1 MKHTSNLKLAL
12 YESDDVFNIT
22 GDTDSLN
29 SNMNVID
36 ESISN
41 LNNNLTSHN
50 HDSRYYT
57 EAEMDAMLDKKAG
70 KDIATQSENGLMSAA
85 DKTKLDGIEE
95 GANKTIV
102 DAALNSTST
111 NTVQNKVIDAAL
123 AGKANT
129 SHTHTKSEI
138 TDFPTSLPASDVS
151 EWAKASTKPTYTAS
165 EVGADASGSA
175 NTALTAAKAYT
186 DTEIAGLIN
195 GAPTTLDTL
204 GEIATAMSENQNVVE
219 ALNSAIGTKANVS
232 DLTTHTGNTSN
243 PHSVTKAQVGLG
255 NVPNVSTNDQT
266 PTYSDTTTFETLTS
280 GEKIS
285 VALGKIKLAITNLIN
300 HIANKSNPHGVTKS
314 QIGLGNVGNFKAVS
328 TVAGQGLTEDE
339 KANARTNIG
348 VGTSSFSGDYND
360 LSNKPV
366 VDTALSSTSTNTVQN
381 KVVNAA
387 LNEKADKSKYG
398 DTTINVGRKADTTVG
413 TCSTAEGQNTTASG
427 DGSHAEGQNT
437 TASGNYSHAEGSNYN
452 LSGNILPDRTV
463 TISDVDYTIAG
474 STAYNISS
482 HAEGTQSFAYG
493 HSSHAEGIRTT
504 ASNVSSHAEGHSTT
518 ASGHYS
524 HAEGYKT
531 TASDDG
537 SHAEGNS
544 TTASGRYSHAEG
556 HETTASNSYSH
567 AEGNGTAARGD
578 YSHAEGNG
586 TDAIGSASHAE
597 GFVTTASGIYS
608 HAEGANT
615 IASDDYSHAEGMS
628 TTASG
633 SASHAGGVSSVSSG
647 ICSFAHGNTVKA
659 TNINEIAFGK
669 YNTSNKNTLFS
680 IGDGTNEE
688 NTHNAFEVTSEGARV
703 HDQVIV
709 TTKSGFNDIRIEH
722 GSMTFTRIT
731 SAKSYTVNFSNPFAT
746 LLGVIVSVRDTS
758 CTASS
763 YAIVTDESKTG
774 FTVKAS
780 YSNGF
785 EWFAIGT
792 DTIVNTSIGGGE
804 PVG

>member
-1 MKHTSNLKLAL
+1 MQYTSNSKLAL
-12 YESDDVFNIT
+12 YESYDQFNIT

-29 SNMNVID
+29 NNMKIID
-36 ESISN
+36 NSIN
-41 LNNNLTSHN
+41 TLNN
-50 HDSRYYT
+50 DVT
-57 EAEMDAMLDKKAG
+57 ELDNALNEKAG
-70 KDIATQSENGLMSAA
+70 KDVATQSANGLMSAA

-95 GANKTIV
+95 GANKTVV
-102 DAALNSTST
+102 DAALSDTST
-111 NTVQNKVIDAAL
+111 NPVQNKVIDAAL
-123 AGKANT
+123 TGKANT

-138 TDFPTSLPASDVS
+138 IDFPTSLPASDVS
-151 EWAKASTKPTYTAS
+151 EWAKAATKPTYTAS

-175 NTALTAAKAYT
+175 NAALTAAKAYT

-204 GEIATAMSENQNVVE
+204 GEIATAMSENQSVVE
-219 ALNSAIGTKANVS
+219 ALNSSIGTKANAS

-243 PHSVTKAQVGLG
+243 PHS
-255 NVPNVSTNDQT
+255 
-266 PTYSDTTTFETLTS
+266 
-280 GEKIS
+280 
-285 VALGKIKLAITNLIN
+285 
-300 HIANKSNPHGVTKS
+300 VTKS

-427 DGSHAEGQNT
+427 DGSHAEGYNT
-437 TASGNYSHAEGSNYN
+437 TASGKYSHAEGSNYKP
-452 LSGNILPDRTV
+452 SGTEVWSDRTV
-463 TISDVDYTIAG
+463 PISDVNYTISS
-474 STAYNISS
+474 STAYGINS

-493 HSSHAEGIRTT
+493 YSSHAEGRNADATGYT
-504 ASNVSSHAEGHSTT
+504 SHAEGSYTL
-518 ASGHYS
+518 ASGEYS
-524 HAEGYKT
+524 HAEGYSTK
-531 TASDDG
+531 AFGDS
-537 SHAEGNS
+537 SHAEGFMTKASVGSSHAEGTQTTASGVNSHAEGVTTTARGDHSHAEGKS
-544 TTASGRYSHAEG
+544 TTASGVGSHAG
-556 HETTASNSYSH
+556 
-567 AEGNGTAARGD
+567 GQ
-578 YSHAEGNG
+578 
-586 TDAIGSASHAE
+586 
-597 GFVTTASGIYS
+597 
-608 HAEGANT
+608 NT
-615 IASDDYSHAEGMS
+615 IAS
-628 TTASG
+628 G
-633 SASHAGGVSSVSSG
+633 SL
-647 ICSFAHGNTVKA
+647 SFAHGNTVKA
-659 TNINEIAFGK
+659 TNTNEIAFGK

-680 IGDGTNEE
+680 IGDGTNEK
-688 NTHNAFEVTSEGARV
+688 NTHNAFEITSEGAIV

-709 TTKSGFNDIRIEH
+709 TTKSDFFYNIRIEH

-731 SAKSYTVNFSNPFAT
+731 SAKSYTVEFSSPFAT
-746 LLGVIVSVRDTS
+746 LLGVVVSVRDTT

-774 FTVKAS
+774 FKVKAS

-785 EWFAIGT
+785 EWIAIGT
-792 DTIVNTSIGGGE
+792 DTILDTTIGGSD
-804 PVG
+804 PPIN

>member
-1 MKHTSNLKLAL
+1 MQYTSNSKLAL
-12 YESDDVFNIT
+12 YESYDQFNIT

-29 SNMNVID
+29 NNMKIID

-41 LNNNLTSHN
+41 LNNNV
-50 HDSRYYT
+50 T
-57 EAEMDAMLDKKAG
+57 ELDNALNEKAG
-70 KDIATQSENGLMSAA
+70 KDVATQSANGLMSSA

-95 GANKTIV
+95 GANKTVV
-102 DAALNSTST
+102 DATLSDTST
-111 NTVQNKVIDAAL
+111 NPVQNKVIDAAL

-129 SHTHTKSEI
+129 LHTHTKSEI
-138 TDFPTSLPASDVS
+138 IDFPISLPASDVS
-151 EWAKASTKPTYTAS
+151 EWAKAATKPTYTAS

-175 NTALTAAKAYT
+175 NAALTAAKAYT

-204 GEIATAMSENQNVVE
+204 GEIATAMSENQSVVE
-219 ALNSAIGTKANVS
+219 ALNSAIGTKANAS

-266 PTYSDTTTFETLTS
+266 PTYSDATTFETLTS

-387 LNEKADKSKYG
+387 LNEKADKSKYS

-427 DGSHAEGQNT
+427 DGSHAEGYNT
-437 TASGNYSHAEGSNYN
+437 TASGKYSHAEGSNYKP
-452 LSGNILPDRTV
+452 SGTEVWSDRTV
-463 TISDVDYTIAG
+463 TISDVNYTISS
-474 STAYNISS
+474 STAYGINS

-493 HSSHAEGIRTT
+493 YSSHAEGRNADATGYTSHAEGTDTI
-504 ASNVSSHAEGHSTT
+504 ASGGSSHAEG
-518 ASGHYS
+518 YS
-524 HAEGYKT
+524 AK
-531 TASDDG
+531 AF
-537 SHAEGNS
+537 
-544 TTASGRYSHAEG
+544 
-556 HETTASNSYSH
+556 
-567 AEGNGTAARGD
+567 GD
-578 YSHAEGNG
+578 YSHAEGLMTKASG
-586 TDAIGSASHAE
+586 GSSHAE
-597 GFVTTASGIYS
+597 GTQTKAIGVNSHAEGVTTTASGDSS
-608 HAEGANT
+608 HAEGKDT
-615 IASDDYSHAEGMS
+615 TASGVGSHAGGQN

-633 SASHAGGVSSVSSG
+633 SL
-647 ICSFAHGNTVKA
+647 SFAHGYNVDA
-659 TNINEIAFGK
+659 NNDNEVAFGK
-669 YNTSNKNTLFS
+669 YNKSNIDTLFS
-680 IGDGTNEE
+680 IGDGAGARDTER
-688 NTHNAFEVTSEGARV
+688 HNAFEVISGGARV
-703 HDQVIV
+703 NDQVIV
-709 TTKSGFNDIRIEH
+709 TTKNILNNIRIEY

-731 SAKSYTVNFSNPFAT
+731 SAKSYTVEFSNSFAT
-746 LLGVIVSVRDTS
+746 LLGVVVSVRDTT

-785 EWFAIGT
+785 EWIAIGT
-792 DTIVNTSIGGGE
+792 DTIFDSTIGGST
-804 PVG
+804 PPIN

>member
-57 EAEMDAMLDKKAG
+57 ESEMDAMLDEKAG
-70 KDIATQSENGLMSAA
+70 KDVVTQSANGLMSAA

-102 DAALNSTST
+102 DSALNSTST

-151 EWAKASTKPTYTAS
+151 EWAKAATKPTYTAS

-413 TCSTAEGQNTTASG
+413 TCSTAVGYNTIASG
-427 DGSHAEGQNT
+427 VS
-437 TASGNYSHAEGSNYN
+437 SHAEGSNYKS
-452 LSGNILPDRTV
+452 SGTEVLPDRTV

-474 STAYNISS
+474 STAYGINS

-493 HSSHAEGIRTT
+493 YSSHAEGFRTT
-504 ASNVSSHAEGHSTT
+504 ASGEG
-518 ASGHYS
+518 
-524 HAEGYKT
+524 
-531 TASDDG
+531 
-537 SHAEGNS
+537 
-544 TTASGRYSHAEG
+544 SHAEG
-556 HETTASNSYSH
+556 HETTASDSYSH
-567 AEGNGTAARGD
+567 AEGNGTAARGN
-578 YSHAEGNG
+578 YSHAEGTG
-586 TDAIGSASHAE
+586 TTASGHASHAE
-597 GFVTTASGIYS
+597 GFVTTASGTDS
-608 HAEGANT
+608 HAEGADT
-615 IASDDYSHAEGMS
+615 TASGSESHAEGMS
-628 TTASG
+628 TIASGGNSHAEGNGTTASGVNSHAGGQNTTASG
-633 SASHAGGVSSVSSG
+633 SL
-647 ICSFAHGNTVKA
+647 SFAHGNTVKA
-659 TNINEIAFGK
+659 TNDNEVAFGK
-669 YNTSNKNTLFS
+669 YNTSNTNTLFS
-680 IGDGTNEE
+680 IGDGTNAD
-688 NTHNAFEVTSEGARV
+688 NTHNAFEVTSKGARV

-746 LLGVIVSVRDTS
+746 LLGVMVSVRDTT

-785 EWFAIGT
+785 EWIAIGT
-792 DTIVNTSIGGGE
+792 DTVEHTSIGGGE

>member
-1 MKHTSNLKLAL
+1 MQYTSNSKLAL
-12 YESDDVFNIT
+12 YESYDQFNIT

-29 SNMNVID
+29 NNMKIID

-41 LNNNLTSHN
+41 LNNNV
-50 HDSRYYT
+50 T
-57 EAEMDAMLDKKAG
+57 ELDNALNEKAG
-70 KDIATQSENGLMSAA
+70 KDVATQSANGLMNSA

-95 GANKTIV
+95 GANKTVV
-102 DAALNSTST
+102 DAALSDTSM
-111 NTVQNKVIDAAL
+111 NPVQNKVIDAAL

-151 EWAKASTKPTYTAS
+151 EWAKAATKPTYTAS

-175 NTALTAAKAYT
+175 NAALTAAKAYT

-204 GEIATAMSENQNVVE
+204 GEIATAMSENQSVVE
-219 ALNSAIGTKANVS
+219 ALNSAIGTKANAS
-232 DLTTHTGNTSN
+232 DLTTHTGNT
-243 PHSVTKAQVGLG
+243 
-255 NVPNVSTNDQT
+255 
-266 PTYSDTTTFETLTS
+266 
-280 GEKIS
+280 
-285 VALGKIKLAITNLIN
+285 
-300 HIANKSNPHGVTKS
+300 SNPHGVTKS

-427 DGSHAEGQNT
+427 VCSHAEGYNT
-437 TASGNYSHAEGSNYN
+437 TASGKYSHAEGSNYKS
-452 LSGNILPDRTV
+452 SGTEVLPDRIV

-474 STAYNISS
+474 STAYGINS

-493 HSSHAEGIRTT
+493 YSSHAEGYRTT
-504 ASNVSSHAEGHSTT
+504 ASGEG
-518 ASGHYS
+518 
-524 HAEGYKT
+524 
-531 TASDDG
+531 
-537 SHAEGNS
+537 
-544 TTASGRYSHAEG
+544 SHAEG
-556 HETTASNSYSH
+556 HETTASDSHSH
-567 AEGNGTAARGD
+567 AEGNGTAARGN
-578 YSHAEGNG
+578 YSHAEGTG
-586 TDAIGSASHAE
+586 TTASGHASHAE
-597 GFVTTASGIYS
+597 GFVTTASGTDS
-608 HAEGANT
+608 HAEGADT
-615 IASDDYSHAEGMS
+615 TASGNESHAEGMS
-628 TTASG
+628 TIASGGNSHAEGADTTASG
-633 SASHAGGVSSVSSG
+633 GNSHAGGFNATASG
-647 ICSFAHGNTVKA
+647 NCSFAHGNTVKA
-659 TNINEIAFGK
+659 TNANEIAFGK

-680 IGDGTNEE
+680 IGDGTNKE

-731 SAKSYTVNFSNPFAT
+731 SAKSYTVTFSNSFAT
-746 LLGVIVSVRDTS
+746 LLGVVVSVRDTS

-785 EWFAIGT
+785 EWIAIGT
-792 DTIVNTSIGGGE
+792 DTIVNSSIGGGE

>member
-1 MKHTSNLKLAL
+1 MQYTSNSKLAL
-12 YESDDVFNIT
+12 YESYDQFNIT
-22 GDTDSLN
+22 GDTN
-29 SNMNVID
+29 S
-36 ESISN
+36 
-41 LNNNLTSHN
+41 LNNNMKIIDNSINTLN
-50 HDSRYYT
+50 NDVT
-57 EAEMDAMLDKKAG
+57 ELSNALNEKAG
-70 KDIATQSENGLMSAA
+70 KDVATQSANGLMSSA

-95 GANKTIV
+95 GANKTVV
-102 DAALNSTST
+102 DAALSDTSM
-111 NTVQNKVIDAAL
+111 NPVQNKVIDAAL

-129 SHTHTKSEI
+129 LHTHTKSEI

-151 EWAKASTKPTYTAS
+151 EWAKAATKPTYTAS

-204 GEIATAMSENQNVVE
+204 GEIATAMSENQSVVE
-219 ALNSAIGTKANVS
+219 ALNSAIGTKANAS

-243 PHSVTKAQVGLG
+243 PH
-255 NVPNVSTNDQT
+255 N
-266 PTYSDTTTFETLTS
+266 
-280 GEKIS
+280 
-285 VALGKIKLAITNLIN
+285 
-300 HIANKSNPHGVTKS
+300 VTKS

-366 VDTALSSTSTNTVQN
+366 VDTALSSTSTNTIQN
-381 KVVNAA
+381 KVVSAA

-413 TCSTAEGQNTTASG
+413 TCSTAEGQSTTASG
-427 DGSHAEGQNT
+427 VCSHAEGQST
-437 TASGNYSHAEGSNYN
+437 TASGVSSHAEGSNYKP
-452 LSGNILPDRTV
+452 SGTEVWSDRTV
-463 TISDVDYTIAG
+463 PISDIDYTISS
-474 STAYNISS
+474 STAYGINS

-493 HSSHAEGIRTT
+493 YSSHAEGSRADATGYASHAEGVTTKASGNYCHAEGNGPT
-504 ASNVSSHAEGHSTT
+504 ASGDSSHAEGFMTKASGGSSHAEGTQTKAIGVNSHAEGVTTTARGDHSHAEGKNTT
-518 ASGHYS
+518 ASGV
-524 HAEGYKT
+524 G
-531 TASDDG
+531 
-537 SHAEGNS
+537 
-544 TTASGRYSHAEG
+544 
-556 HETTASNSYSH
+556 
-567 AEGNGTAARGD
+567 
-578 YSHAEGNG
+578 
-586 TDAIGSASHAE
+586 
-597 GFVTTASGIYS
+597 
-608 HAEGANT
+608 
-615 IASDDYSHAEGMS
+615 
-628 TTASG
+628 
-633 SASHAGGVSSVSSG
+633 SHAGGQDTIASG
-647 ICSFAHGNTVKA
+647 SLSFAHGYDVNA
-659 TNINEIAFGK
+659 NNDNEVAFGK
-669 YNTSNKNTLFS
+669 YNKSNIDTLFS
-680 IGDGTNEE
+680 IGDGAIGTGR
-688 NTHNAFEVTSEGARV
+688 HNAFEVTSEGARV

-746 LLGVIVSVRDTS
+746 LLGVIVSVRDTT

-785 EWFAIGT
+785 EWIAIGT
-792 DTIVNTSIGGGE
+792 DTIVNSSIGGGE

>member
-1 MKHTSNLKLAL
+1 MQYTSNSKLAL
-12 YESDDVFNIT
+12 YESYDQFNIT

-29 SNMNVID
+29 NNMKIID

-41 LNNNLTSHN
+41 LNNNV
-50 HDSRYYT
+50 T
-57 EAEMDAMLDKKAG
+57 ELDNALNEKAG
-70 KDIATQSENGLMSAA
+70 KDVATQSANGLMNSA

-95 GANKTIV
+95 GANKTVV
-102 DAALNSTST
+102 DAALSDTSM
-111 NTVQNKVIDAAL
+111 NPVQNKVIDAAL

-151 EWAKASTKPTYTAS
+151 EWAKAATKPTYTAS

-175 NTALTAAKAYT
+175 NAALTAAKAYT

-204 GEIATAMSENQNVVE
+204 GEIATAMSENQSVVE
-219 ALNSAIGTKANVS
+219 ALNSAIGTKANAS
-232 DLTTHTGNTSN
+232 DLTTHTGNT
-243 PHSVTKAQVGLG
+243 
-255 NVPNVSTNDQT
+255 
-266 PTYSDTTTFETLTS
+266 
-280 GEKIS
+280 
-285 VALGKIKLAITNLIN
+285 
-300 HIANKSNPHGVTKS
+300 SNPHGVTKS

-427 DGSHAEGQNT
+427 VCSHAEGYNT
-437 TASGNYSHAEGSNYN
+437 TASGKYSHAEGSNYKS
-452 LSGNILPDRTV
+452 SGTEVLPDRIV

-474 STAYNISS
+474 STAYGINS

-493 HSSHAEGIRTT
+493 YSSHAEGYRTT
-504 ASNVSSHAEGHSTT
+504 ASGEG
-518 ASGHYS
+518 
-524 HAEGYKT
+524 
-531 TASDDG
+531 
-537 SHAEGNS
+537 
-544 TTASGRYSHAEG
+544 SHAEG
-556 HETTASNSYSH
+556 HETTASDSHSH
-567 AEGNGTAARGD
+567 AEGNGTAARGN
-578 YSHAEGNG
+578 YSHAEGTG
-586 TDAIGSASHAE
+586 TTASGHASHAE
-597 GFVTTASGIYS
+597 GFVTTASGTDS
-608 HAEGANT
+608 HAEGADT
-615 IASDDYSHAEGMS
+615 TASGGNSHAEGAD

-633 SASHAGGVSSVSSG
+633 GNSHAGGFNATASG
-647 ICSFAHGNTVKA
+647 NCSFAHGNTVKA
-659 TNINEIAFGK
+659 TNANEIAFGK

-680 IGDGTNEE
+680 IGDGTNKE

-731 SAKSYTVNFSNPFAT
+731 SAKSYTVTFSNSFAT
-746 LLGVIVSVRDTS
+746 LLGVVVSVRDTS

-785 EWFAIGT
+785 EWIAIGT
-792 DTIVNTSIGGGE
+792 DTIVNSSIGGGE

>member
-1 MKHTSNLKLAL
+1 MQYTSNSKLAL
-12 YESDDVFNIT
+12 YESYDQFNIT

-29 SNMNVID
+29 NNMKIVDN
-36 ESISN
+36 SIN
-41 LNNNLTSHN
+41 TLNN
-50 HDSRYYT
+50 DIT
-57 EAEMDAMLDKKAG
+57 ELNNALNEKAG
-70 KDIATQSENGLMSAA
+70 KDVATQSANGLMSAA

-95 GANKTIV
+95 GANKTVV

-111 NTVQNKVIDAAL
+111 NPVQNKVIDAAI

-151 EWAKASTKPTYTAS
+151 EWAKAATKPTYTAS

-186 DTEIAGLIN
+186 DTEISGLIN

-204 GEIATAMSENQNVVE
+204 GEIATAMSENQSVVE

-232 DLTTHTGNTSN
+232 DLTAHTGNTSN
-243 PHSVTKAQVGLG
+243 PHSVTKA
-255 NVPNVSTNDQT
+255 
-266 PTYSDTTTFETLTS
+266 
-280 GEKIS
+280 
-285 VALGKIKLAITNLIN
+285 
-300 HIANKSNPHGVTKS
+300 

-366 VDTALSSTSTNTVQN
+366 VDAALSSTSTNTVQN

-413 TCSTAEGQNTTASG
+413 TCSTAEGNSTTASG
-427 DGSHAEGQNT
+427 DSSHAEGQNT

-452 LSGNILPDRTV
+452 LSGNIFPDRTV

-474 STAYNISS
+474 STAYGTNS
-482 HAEGTQSFAYG
+482 HSEGAQSFAYG
-493 HSSHAEGIRTT
+493 Y
-504 ASNVSSHAEGHSTT
+504 SSHAEGHKTT
-518 ASGHYS
+518 ASGNSSHAEGYATTASGACSHAEGYETASGNYS
-524 HAEGYKT
+524 HAEGT
-531 TASDDG
+531 
-537 SHAEGNS
+537 H
-544 TTASGRYSHAEG
+544 TTASGPC
-556 HETTASNSYSH
+556 
-567 AEGNGTAARGD
+567 
-578 YSHAEGNG
+578 
-586 TDAIGSASHAE
+586 
-597 GFVTTASGIYS
+597 
-608 HAEGANT
+608 
-615 IASDDYSHAEGMS
+615 
-628 TTASG
+628 
-633 SASHAGGVSSVSSG
+633 SHAGGVASVSSG
-647 ICSFAHGNTVKA
+647 NCAFAHGNNVKT
-659 TNINEIAFGK
+659 TNANEIAFGK
-669 YNTSNKNTLFS
+669 FNISNTNTLFS

-688 NTHNAFEVTSEGARV
+688 NTHNAFEITSEGARV

-709 TTKSGFNDIRIEH
+709 TTKSAFNDIRIEH

-731 SAKSYTVNFSNPFAT
+731 SAKSYTVEFSNSFAT
-746 LLGVIVSVRDTS
+746 LLGVIVSVRDTT

-785 EWFAIGT
+785 EWIAIGT
-792 DTIVNTSIGGGE
+792 DTIVNSSIGGGE

>member
-1 MKHTSNLKLAL
+1 MQYTSNSKLAL
-12 YESDDVFNIT
+12 YESYDQFNIT

-29 SNMNVID
+29 NNMKIID
-36 ESISN
+36 NSIN
-41 LNNNLTSHN
+41 TLNN
-50 HDSRYYT
+50 DIT
-57 EAEMDAMLDKKAG
+57 ELDNALNEKAG
-70 KDIATQSENGLMSAA
+70 KDVATQSANGLMSAA
-85 DKTKLDGIEE
+85 DKTKLDSIEE
-95 GANKTIV
+95 SANKTVV
-102 DAALNSTST
+102 DTALSDTST
-111 NTVQNKVIDAAL
+111 NPVQNKVIDAAL

-151 EWAKASTKPTYTAS
+151 EWAKAATKPTYTAS

-175 NTALTAAKAYT
+175 NAALTAAKEYT

-195 GAPTTLDTL
+195 GAPITLDTL
-204 GEIATAMSENQNVVE
+204 GEIATAMSENQSVVE
-219 ALNSAIGTKANVS
+219 ALNSAIGTKANAS

-300 HIANKSNPHGVTKS
+300 HITNKSNPHGVTKS
-314 QIGLGNVGNFKAVS
+314 QIGLGNVDNFKAVS

-381 KVVNAA
+381 KVVNSA
-387 LNEKADKSKYG
+387 LNNKADKSKYG

-427 DGSHAEGQNT
+427 DGSHAEGYNT
-437 TASGNYSHAEGSNYN
+437 TASGKYSHAEGSNYRS
-452 LSGNILPDRTV
+452 SGTEVLPDRIV

-474 STAYNISS
+474 STAYGINS

-493 HSSHAEGIRTT
+493 YSSHAEGYRTT
-504 ASNVSSHAEGHSTT
+504 ASGEG
-518 ASGHYS
+518 
-524 HAEGYKT
+524 
-531 TASDDG
+531 
-537 SHAEGNS
+537 
-544 TTASGRYSHAEG
+544 SHAEG
-556 HETTASNSYSH
+556 HETTASDSHSH
-567 AEGNGTAARGD
+567 AEGNGTAARGN
-578 YSHAEGNG
+578 YSHAEGSG
-586 TDAIGSASHAE
+586 TTASGNASHAE
-597 GFVTTASGIYS
+597 GFVTTASGTYS
-608 HAEGANT
+608 HAEGADT
-615 IASDDYSHAEGMS
+615 TASGNESHAEGMS
-628 TTASG
+628 TIASG
-633 SASHAGGVSSVSSG
+633 GNSHAEGNGTAARGGNSHAGGFHATASG
-647 ICSFAHGNTVKA
+647 NCSFAHGNTVKA
-659 TNINEIAFGK
+659 TNANEIAFGK

-731 SAKSYTVNFSNPFAT
+731 SAKSYTVKFSNSFAT
-746 LLGVIVSVRDTS
+746 LLGVVVSVRDTS

-785 EWFAIGT
+785 EWIAIGT
-792 DTIVNTSIGGGE
+792 DTIANSSIGGGE

>member
-1 MKHTSNLKLAL
+1 MQYTSNSKLAL
-12 YESDDVFNIT
+12 YESYDQFNIT

-29 SNMNVID
+29 NNMKIID
-36 ESISN
+36 NSINSIN
-41 LNNNLTSHN
+41 NDVTELNNALN
-50 HDSRYYT
+50 
-57 EAEMDAMLDKKAG
+57 EKAG
-70 KDIATQSENGLMSAA
+70 KDVATQSANGLMSSA

-95 GANKTIV
+95 GANKTVV
-102 DAALNSTST
+102 DAALSDTST
-111 NTVQNKVIDAAL
+111 NSVQNKVIDAAL

-151 EWAKASTKPTYTAS
+151 EWAKAATKPTYTAS

-204 GEIATAMSENQNVVE
+204 GEIATAMSENQSVVE

-427 DGSHAEGQNT
+427 DGSHAEGYNT
-437 TASGNYSHAEGSNYN
+437 TASGVSSHAEGSNYKP
-452 LSGNILPDRTV
+452 SGTEVWYDRTV
-463 TISDVDYTIAG
+463 PISDVDYTISS
-474 STAYNISS
+474 STAYGINS

-493 HSSHAEGIRTT
+493 YSSHAEGSRADATGY
-504 ASNVSSHAEGHSTT
+504 SSHAEGTFT
-518 ASGHYS
+518 KAS
-524 HAEGYKT
+524 
-531 TASDDG
+531 
-537 SHAEGNS
+537 
-544 TTASGRYSHAEG
+544 
-556 HETTASNSYSH
+556 
-567 AEGNGTAARGD
+567 GD
-578 YSHAEGNG
+578 YSHAEGYDTKASG
-586 TDAIGSASHAE
+586 DKSHAE
-597 GFVTTASGIYS
+597 GFMTEAIGAGSHAGGTQTTASGINSYAEGVTTKASGDHS
-608 HAEGANT
+608 HAEGKDT
-615 IASDDYSHAEGMS
+615 IAIGAG
-628 TTASG
+628 
-633 SASHAGGVSSVSSG
+633 SHAGGSNAKASG
-647 ICSFAHGNTVKA
+647 SLSFAHGDNVNA
-659 TNINEIAFGK
+659 NNDNEVAFGK
-669 YNTSNKNTLFS
+669 YNKSNINTLFS
-680 IGDGTNEE
+680 IGDGDGVRDTER
-688 NTHNAFEVTSEGARV
+688 HNAFEVTSVGARV

-731 SAKSYTVNFSNPFAT
+731 SAKSYTVKFSNSFAT
-746 LLGVIVSVRDTS
+746 LLGVVVSVRDTT

-763 YAIVTDESKTG
+763 YAIVTDESKTE

-785 EWFAIGT
+785 EWIAIGT
-792 DTIVNTSIGGGE
+792 DTIVNSSIGGGE

>member
-1 MKHTSNLKLAL
+1 MQYTSNSKLAL
-12 YESDDVFNIT
+12 YESYDQFNIT

-29 SNMNVID
+29 NNMKIID
-36 ESISN
+36 ESISS
-41 LNNNLTSHN
+41 LNNNV
-50 HDSRYYT
+50 T
-57 EAEMDAMLDKKAG
+57 ELDNALNEKAG
-70 KDIATQSENGLMSAA
+70 KDVATQSANGLMSSA

-95 GANKTIV
+95 GANKTVV
-102 DAALNSTST
+102 DTALSDTST
-111 NTVQNKVIDAAL
+111 NPVQNKVIDAAL
-123 AGKANT
+123 AGKAKT

-151 EWAKASTKPTYTAS
+151 EWAKAATKPTYTAS

-175 NTALTAAKAYT
+175 NIALTAAKAYT

-204 GEIATAMSENQNVVE
+204 GEIATAMSENQSVVE
-219 ALNSAIGTKANVS
+219 ALNSAIGTKANAS

-266 PTYSDTTTFETLTS
+266 PTYSDATIFETLTS

-366 VDTALSSTSTNTVQN
+366 VDAALSSTSTNTVQN

-427 DGSHAEGQNT
+427 DSSHAEGQNT
-437 TASGNYSHAEGSNYN
+437 TASGGSSHAEGSNYKS
-452 LSGNILPDRTV
+452 SGTEVWSDRTV
-463 TISDVDYTIAG
+463 PISDVAYTISS
-474 STAYNISS
+474 STAYGINS

-493 HSSHAEGIRTT
+493 YSSHAEGMRADATGYI
-504 ASNVSSHAEGHSTT
+504 SHAEGIDTK
-518 ASGHYS
+518 ASGV
-524 HAEGYKT
+524 G
-531 TASDDG
+531 
-537 SHAEGNS
+537 
-544 TTASGRYSHAEG
+544 
-556 HETTASNSYSH
+556 SH
-567 AEGNGTAARGD
+567 AEGNGTTASGD
-578 YSHAEGNG
+578 YSHAEGFMTKARG
-586 TDAIGSASHAE
+586 GSSHAE
-597 GFVTTASGIYS
+597 GTQTKAIGVNS
-608 HAEGANT
+608 HAEGVTTTARG
-615 IASDDYSHAEGMS
+615 DHSHAEGQD
-628 TTASG
+628 TIASG
-633 SASHAGGVSSVSSG
+633 VGSHAGGNNAKASG
-647 ICSFAHGNTVKA
+647 SLSFAHGYNVDA
-659 TNINEIAFGK
+659 NNDNEVAFGK
-669 YNTSNKNTLFS
+669 YNKSNINTLFS
-680 IGDGTNEE
+680 IGDGARGTER
-688 NTHNAFEVTSEGARV
+688 HNAFEVISGGARV
-703 HDQVIV
+703 NDQVIV
-709 TTKSGFNDIRIEH
+709 TTKNILNNIRIEY

-731 SAKSYTVNFSNPFAT
+731 SAKSYTVEFSNPFVT
-746 LLGVIVSVRDTS
+746 LFDVIVSVRDSTCS
-758 CTASS
+758 SSS

-774 FTVKAS
+774 FTVKAY
-780 YSNGF
+780 YSTGF
-785 EWFAIGT
+785 EWIAIGT
-792 DTIVNTSIGGGE
+792 DTIGNTSIGGGE

>member
-1 MKHTSNLKLAL
+1 MQYTSNSKLAL
-12 YESDDVFNIT
+12 YESYDQFNIT

-29 SNMNVID
+29 SNMKIID
-36 ESISN
+36 NSIN
-41 LNNNLTSHN
+41 TLNN
-50 HDSRYYT
+50 DVT
-57 EAEMDAMLDKKAG
+57 ELDNALNEKAG
-70 KDIATQSENGLMSAA
+70 KDVATQSANGLMSSA

-95 GANKTIV
+95 GANKTVV
-102 DAALNSTST
+102 DTALSDTST
-111 NTVQNKVIDAAL
+111 NPVQNKVIDAAI

-151 EWAKASTKPTYTAS
+151 EWAKAATKPTYTAS

-175 NTALTAAKAYT
+175 NAALTAAEAYT

-204 GEIATAMSENQNVVE
+204 GEIATAMSENQSVVE
-219 ALNSAIGTKANVS
+219 ALNSAVGTKANVS

-243 PHSVTKAQVGLG
+243 PHSVTKAQV
-255 NVPNVSTNDQT
+255 
-266 PTYSDTTTFETLTS
+266 
-280 GEKIS
+280 
-285 VALGKIKLAITNLIN
+285 
-300 HIANKSNPHGVTKS
+300 
-314 QIGLGNVGNFKAVS
+314 GLGNVGNFKAVS

-427 DGSHAEGQNT
+427 DGSHAEGYNT
-437 TASGNYSHAEGSNYN
+437 TASGKYSHAEGSNYKP
-452 LSGNILPDRTV
+452 SGTEVWSDRTIP
-463 TISDVDYTIAG
+463 ISDVNYTISS
-474 STAYNISS
+474 STAYGTNS
-482 HAEGTQSFAYG
+482 HAEGTQSFTYG
-493 HSSHAEGIRTT
+493 YS
-504 ASNVSSHAEGHSTT
+504 
-518 ASGHYS
+518 S
-524 HAEGYKT
+524 HAEGYK
-531 TASDDG
+531 A
-537 SHAEGNS
+537 
-544 TTASGRYSHAEG
+544 TASGPYSHAEG
-556 HETTASNSYSH
+556 HEITAD
-567 AEGNGTAARGD
+567 G
-578 YSHAEGNG
+578 
-586 TDAIGSASHAE
+586 IASHAE
-597 GFVTTASGIYS
+597 GFNTTASGNSS
-608 HAEGANT
+608 HAEGSDT
-615 IASDDYSHAEGMS
+615 TASADSSHAEGS
-628 TTASG
+628 DTTASG
-633 SASHAGGVSSVSSG
+633 ASSHAGGSFSVSSG
-647 ICSFAHGNTVKA
+647 KCSFAHGNTVKA
-659 TNINEIAFGK
+659 TNTNEIAFGK

-731 SAKSYTVNFSNPFAT
+731 SAKIYTVKFSNPFAT
-746 LLGVIVSVRDTS
+746 LLGVVVSVRDTTCS
-758 CTASS
+758 ASS

-785 EWFAIGT
+785 EWIAIGT
-792 DTIVNTSIGGGE
+792 DTIENISIGGSD
-804 PVG
+804 PPIN

>member
-1 MKHTSNLKLAL
+1 MQYTSNSKLAL
-12 YESDDVFNIT
+12 YESYDQFNIT

-29 SNMNVID
+29 NNMKIID
-36 ESISN
+36 NSIN
-41 LNNNLTSHN
+41 TLNN
-50 HDSRYYT
+50 DVT
-57 EAEMDAMLDKKAG
+57 ELNNALNEKAG
-70 KDIATQSENGLMSAA
+70 KDVATQSANGLMSAA

-95 GANKTIV
+95 GANKTVV
-102 DAALNSTST
+102 DTALSDTST
-111 NTVQNKVIDAAL
+111 NPVQNKVIDAAL

-151 EWAKASTKPTYTAS
+151 EWAKAATKPTYTAS
-165 EVGADASGSA
+165 EVGADESGSA
-175 NTALTAAKAYT
+175 NAALTAAKAYT

-204 GEIATAMSENQNVVE
+204 GEIATAMSENQSVVE

-232 DLTTHTGNTSN
+232 DLTAHTGNTSN

-427 DGSHAEGQNT
+427 NYSHAEGYNT
-437 TASGNYSHAEGSNYN
+437 TASGVSSHAEGSNYK
-452 LSGNILPDRTV
+452 LSGTEVWSDRTV
-463 TISDVDYTIAG
+463 PISDVDYTISS
-474 STAYNISS
+474 STAYGINS

-493 HSSHAEGIRTT
+493 YS
-504 ASNVSSHAEGHSTT
+504 
-518 ASGHYS
+518 S

-531 TASDDG
+531 TASG
-537 SHAEGNS
+537 P
-544 TTASGRYSHAEG
+544 YSHAEG
-556 HETTASNSYSH
+556 HEITAD
-567 AEGNGTAARGD
+567 G
-578 YSHAEGNG
+578 
-586 TDAIGSASHAE
+586 IASHAE
-597 GFVTTASGIYS
+597 GLNTTASGNDS
-608 HAEGANT
+608 HAEGT
-615 IASDDYSHAEGMS
+615 DTTASADSSHAEGCN

-633 SASHAGGVSSVSSG
+633 ASSHAGGVFSVSSG
-647 ICSFAHGNTVKA
+647 RCSFAHGNTVKA
-659 TNINEIAFGK
+659 TNANEIAFGK

-731 SAKSYTVNFSNPFAT
+731 SAKSYTVEFSNSFAT
-746 LLGVIVSVRDTS
+746 LLGVVVSVRDTS

-785 EWFAIGT
+785 EWIAIGT
-792 DTIVNTSIGGGE
+792 DTIVNSSIGGGE

>member
-1 MKHTSNLKLAL
+1 MQYTSNSKLAL
-12 YESDDVFNIT
+12 YESYDQFNIT
-22 GDTDSLN
+22 GDTN
-29 SNMNVID
+29 S
-36 ESISN
+36 
-41 LNNNLTSHN
+41 LNNNMKIIDNSINTLN
-50 HDSRYYT
+50 NDVT
-57 EAEMDAMLDKKAG
+57 ELDNALNEKAG
-70 KDIATQSENGLMSAA
+70 KDVATQSANGLMSSA

-95 GANKTIV
+95 GANKTVV
-102 DAALNSTST
+102 DTALSDTST
-111 NTVQNKVIDAAL
+111 NPVQNKVIDAAI

-151 EWAKASTKPTYTAS
+151 EWAKAATKPTYTAS

-175 NTALTAAKAYT
+175 NAALTAAKAYT

-204 GEIATAMSENQNVVE
+204 GEIATAMSENQSVVE
-219 ALNSAIGTKANVS
+219 ALNSAVGTKANVS

-243 PHSVTKAQVGLG
+243 PHSVTKAQV
-255 NVPNVSTNDQT
+255 
-266 PTYSDTTTFETLTS
+266 
-280 GEKIS
+280 
-285 VALGKIKLAITNLIN
+285 
-300 HIANKSNPHGVTKS
+300 
-314 QIGLGNVGNFKAVS
+314 GLGNVGNFKAVS

-413 TCSTAEGQNTTASG
+413 LYSTAEGNSTTASG
-427 DGSHAEGQNT
+427 DGSHAEGYNT
-437 TASGNYSHAEGSNYN
+437 TASGKYSHAEGSNYTP
-452 LSGNILPDRTV
+452 SGTEVWSDRTIP
-463 TISDVDYTIAG
+463 ISDVNYTISS
-474 STAYNISS
+474 STAYGTNS
-482 HAEGTQSFAYG
+482 HAEGTQSFTYG
-493 HSSHAEGIRTT
+493 YS
-504 ASNVSSHAEGHSTT
+504 
-518 ASGHYS
+518 S

-531 TASDDG
+531 TASG
-537 SHAEGNS
+537 P
-544 TTASGRYSHAEG
+544 YSHAEG
-556 HETTASNSYSH
+556 HEITAD
-567 AEGNGTAARGD
+567 G
-578 YSHAEGNG
+578 
-586 TDAIGSASHAE
+586 IASHAE
-597 GFVTTASGIYS
+597 GFNTTASGNSS
-608 HAEGANT
+608 HAEGSDT
-615 IASDDYSHAEGMS
+615 TASADSSHAEGS
-628 TTASG
+628 DTTASG
-633 SASHAGGVSSVSSG
+633 ASSHAGGSFSVSSG
-647 ICSFAHGNTVKA
+647 KCSFAHGNTVKA
-659 TNINEIAFGK
+659 TNTNEIAFGK

-731 SAKSYTVNFSNPFAT
+731 SAKIYTVKFSNPFAT
-746 LLGVIVSVRDTS
+746 LLGVVVSVRDTTCS
-758 CTASS
+758 ASS

-785 EWFAIGT
+785 EWIAIGT
-792 DTIVNTSIGGGE
+792 DTIVNTSIGGSD
-804 PVG
+804 PPIN

>member
-1 MKHTSNLKLAL
+1 MQYTSNSKLAL
-12 YESDDVFNIT
+12 YESYDQFNIT

-29 SNMNVID
+29 NNMKIID
-36 ESISN
+36 NSINSIN
-41 LNNNLTSHN
+41 NDVTELNNALN
-50 HDSRYYT
+50 
-57 EAEMDAMLDKKAG
+57 EKAG
-70 KDIATQSENGLMSAA
+70 KDVATQSANGLMSAA

-95 GANKTIV
+95 GANKTVV
-102 DAALNSTST
+102 DAALSDTST
-111 NTVQNKVIDAAL
+111 NSVQNKVIDAAL

-151 EWAKASTKPTYTAS
+151 EWAKAATKPTYTAS

-175 NTALTAAKAYT
+175 NAALTAAKAYT

-204 GEIATAMSENQNVVE
+204 GEIATAMSENQSVVE
-219 ALNSAIGTKANVS
+219 ALNSAIGTKANAS

-387 LNEKADKSKYG
+387 LNEKANKSKYG

-437 TASGNYSHAEGSNYN
+437 TASGVSSHAEGSNYEP
-452 LSGNILPDRTV
+452 SGTEVWPDRTIP
-463 TISDVDYTIAG
+463 ISDVNYTISS
-474 STAYNISS
+474 STAYGINS

-493 HSSHAEGIRTT
+493 YSSHAEGSRADATGH
-504 ASNVSSHAEGHSTT
+504 ASHAEGVTT
-518 ASGHYS
+518 IASGNY
-524 HAEGYKT
+524 
-531 TASDDG
+531 

-544 TTASGRYSHAEG
+544 AKAFG
-556 HETTASNSYSH
+556 NS
-567 AEGNGTAARGD
+567 
-578 YSHAEGNG
+578 
-586 TDAIGSASHAE
+586 SHAE
-597 GFVTTASGIYS
+597 GFMTKAIGAGSHAGGTQTTASGINS
-608 HAEGANT
+608 HAEGVT
-615 IASDDYSHAEGMS
+615 TKASGDHSHAEGKDTTAS
-628 TTASG
+628 GGGSHAGGQNTTASG
-633 SASHAGGVSSVSSG
+633 SL
-647 ICSFAHGNTVKA
+647 SFAHGYKVNA
-659 TNINEIAFGK
+659 NNDNEVAFGK
-669 YNTSNKNTLFS
+669 YNKSNINTLFS
-680 IGDGTNEE
+680 IGDGDGARDTER
-688 NTHNAFEVTSEGARV
+688 HNAFEVTSEGARV

-731 SAKSYTVNFSNPFAT
+731 SAKSYTVEFSNSFAT
-746 LLGVIVSVRDTS
+746 LLGVVVSVRDTT

-785 EWFAIGT
+785 EWIAIGT
-792 DTIVNTSIGGGE
+792 DTIVNSSIGGGE

>member
-1 MKHTSNLKLAL
+1 MQYTSNSKLAL
-12 YESDDVFNIT
+12 YESYDQFNIT

-29 SNMNVID
+29 NNMKIID
-36 ESISN
+36 NSINTLNSDVTE
-41 LNNNLTSHN
+41 LNNALN
-50 HDSRYYT
+50 
-57 EAEMDAMLDKKAG
+57 EKAG
-70 KDIATQSENGLMSAA
+70 KDVATQSANGLMSAA

-95 GANKTIV
+95 GANKTVV

-151 EWAKASTKPTYTAS
+151 EWAKAATKPTYTAS

-204 GEIATAMSENQNVVE
+204 GEIATAMSENQSVVE
-219 ALNSAIGTKANVS
+219 ALNSAVGTKANVS

-243 PHSVTKAQVGLG
+243 PHSVTKAQV
-255 NVPNVSTNDQT
+255 
-266 PTYSDTTTFETLTS
+266 
-280 GEKIS
+280 
-285 VALGKIKLAITNLIN
+285 
-300 HIANKSNPHGVTKS
+300 
-314 QIGLGNVGNFKAVS
+314 GLGNVGNFKAVS

-413 TCSTAEGQNTTASG
+413 TCSTAEGNSTTASG
-427 DGSHAEGQNT
+427 DSSHAEGQNT
-437 TASGNYSHAEGSNYN
+437 TASGVCSHAEGSNYN
-452 LSGNILPDRTV
+452 LSGSILPDRTV

-474 STAYNISS
+474 STAYGINS

-493 HSSHAEGIRTT
+493 YSSHSEGYRTT
-504 ASNVSSHAEGHSTT
+504 ASGEG
-518 ASGHYS
+518 
-524 HAEGYKT
+524 
-531 TASDDG
+531 
-537 SHAEGNS
+537 
-544 TTASGRYSHAEG
+544 SHAEG
-556 HETTASNSYSH
+556 HETTASDSFSH
-567 AEGNGTAARGD
+567 AEGNGTAARGN
-578 YSHAEGNG
+578 YSHAEGTG
-586 TDAIGSASHAE
+586 TTASGHASHAE
-597 GFVTTASGIYS
+597 GFVTTASGNDS
-608 HAEGANT
+608 HAEGADT
-615 IASDDYSHAEGMS
+615 TASGSESHAEGMS
-628 TTASG
+628 TIASG
-633 SASHAGGVSSVSSG
+633 GNSHAEGNGTAASGGNSHAGGFHATASG
-647 ICSFAHGNTVKA
+647 NCSFAHGNTVKA
-659 TNINEIAFGK
+659 TNANEIAFGK

-688 NTHNAFEVTSEGARV
+688 NTHNAFEVTSKGARV

-731 SAKSYTVNFSNPFAT
+731 SAKSYTVEFSNSFAT
-746 LLGVIVSVRDTS
+746 LLGVVVSVRDTT

-785 EWFAIGT
+785 EWIAIGT
-792 DTIVNTSIGGGE
+792 DTIVNSSIGGGE

>member
-1 MKHTSNLKLAL
+1 MQYTSNSKLAL
-12 YESDDVFNIT
+12 YESYDQFNIT

-29 SNMNVID
+29 NNMKIID
-36 ESISN
+36 NSINTLNSDVTE
-41 LNNNLTSHN
+41 LNNALN
-50 HDSRYYT
+50 
-57 EAEMDAMLDKKAG
+57 EKAG
-70 KDIATQSENGLMSAA
+70 KDVATQSANGLMSAA

-95 GANKTIV
+95 GANKTVV

-151 EWAKASTKPTYTAS
+151 EWAKAATKPTYTAS

-204 GEIATAMSENQNVVE
+204 GEIATAMSENQSVVE
-219 ALNSAIGTKANVS
+219 ALNSAVGTKANVS

-243 PHSVTKAQVGLG
+243 PHSVTKAQV
-255 NVPNVSTNDQT
+255 
-266 PTYSDTTTFETLTS
+266 
-280 GEKIS
+280 
-285 VALGKIKLAITNLIN
+285 
-300 HIANKSNPHGVTKS
+300 
-314 QIGLGNVGNFKAVS
+314 GLGNVGNFKAVS

-413 TCSTAEGQNTTASG
+413 TCSTAEGNSTTASG
-427 DGSHAEGQNT
+427 DSSHAEGQNT
-437 TASGNYSHAEGSNYN
+437 TASGVCSHAEGSNYN
-452 LSGNILPDRTV
+452 LSGSILPDRTV

-474 STAYNISS
+474 STAYGINS

-493 HSSHAEGIRTT
+493 YSSHSEGYRTT
-504 ASNVSSHAEGHSTT
+504 ASGEG
-518 ASGHYS
+518 
-524 HAEGYKT
+524 
-531 TASDDG
+531 
-537 SHAEGNS
+537 
-544 TTASGRYSHAEG
+544 SHAEG
-556 HETTASNSYSH
+556 HETTASDSFSH
-567 AEGNGTAARGD
+567 AEGNGTAARGN
-578 YSHAEGNG
+578 YSHAEGTG
-586 TDAIGSASHAE
+586 TTASGHASHAE
-597 GFVTTASGIYS
+597 GFVTTASGNDS
-608 HAEGANT
+608 HAEGADT
-615 IASDDYSHAEGMS
+615 TASGSESHAEGMS
-628 TTASG
+628 TIASG
-633 SASHAGGVSSVSSG
+633 GNSHAEGNGTAASGGNSHAGGFHATASG
-647 ICSFAHGNTVKA
+647 NCSFAHGNTVKA
-659 TNINEIAFGK
+659 TNANEIAFGK

-688 NTHNAFEVTSEGARV
+688 NTHNAFEVTSKGARV

-731 SAKSYTVNFSNPFAT
+731 SAKSYTVEFSNSFAT
-746 LLGVIVSVRDTS
+746 LLGVIVSVRDSS

-785 EWFAIGT
+785 EWIAIGT
-792 DTIVNTSIGGGE
+792 DTIVNSSIGGGE

>member
-1 MKHTSNLKLAL
+1 MQYTSNSKLAL
-12 YESDDVFNIT
+12 YESYDQFNIT

-29 SNMNVID
+29 NNMKIID
-36 ESISN
+36 ESINN
-41 LNNNLTSHN
+41 LNNNV
-50 HDSRYYT
+50 T
-57 EAEMDAMLDKKAG
+57 ELDNALNEKAG
-70 KDIATQSENGLMSAA
+70 KDVATQSANGLMSSA
-85 DKTKLDGIEE
+85 DKTKLDSIEE
-95 GANKTIV
+95 GANKTVV
-102 DAALNSTST
+102 DTALSDTST
-111 NTVQNKVIDAAL
+111 NPVQNNVIDAAL

-151 EWAKASTKPTYTAS
+151 EWAKAATKPTYTAS

-204 GEIATAMSENQNVVE
+204 GEIATAMSENQSVVE
-219 ALNSAIGTKANVS
+219 ALNSAVGTKANVS

-243 PHSVTKAQVGLG
+243 PHSVTKAQV
-255 NVPNVSTNDQT
+255 
-266 PTYSDTTTFETLTS
+266 
-280 GEKIS
+280 
-285 VALGKIKLAITNLIN
+285 
-300 HIANKSNPHGVTKS
+300 
-314 QIGLGNVGNFKAVS
+314 GLGNVGNFKAVS

-381 KVVNAA
+381 KVVSAA

-413 TCSTAEGQNTTASG
+413 TCSTAEGQSTTASG
-427 DGSHAEGQNT
+427 VCSHAEGQST
-437 TASGNYSHAEGSNYN
+437 TASGVSSHAEGSNYKP
-452 LSGNILPDRTV
+452 SGTEVWSDRTV
-463 TISDVDYTIAG
+463 PISDIDYTISS
-474 STAYNISS
+474 STAYGINS

-493 HSSHAEGIRTT
+493 YSSHAEGSRADATGY
-504 ASNVSSHAEGHSTT
+504 ASHAEGGTT
-518 ASGHYS
+518 IASGDES
-524 HAEGYKT
+524 HAEGY
-531 TASDDG
+531 
-537 SHAEGNS
+537 S
-544 TTASGRYSHAEG
+544 TKAF
-556 HETTASNSYSH
+556 
-567 AEGNGTAARGD
+567 GD
-578 YSHAEGNG
+578 YSHAEGFMAKASG
-586 TDAIGSASHAE
+586 HASHAE
-597 GFVTTASGIYS
+597 GTQTKASGTNSHAEGVTTTASGDHS
-608 HAEGANT
+608 HAEGK
-615 IASDDYSHAEGMS
+615 D

-633 SASHAGGVSSVSSG
+633 VGSHAGGQNTTASG
-647 ICSFAHGNTVKA
+647 NCSFAHGYNVDA
-659 TNINEIAFGK
+659 NNDNEVAFGK
-669 YNTSNKNTLFS
+669 YNKSNINTLFS
-680 IGDGTNEE
+680 IGDGAKGTER
-688 NTHNAFEVTSEGARV
+688 HNAFEVTSEGARV

-731 SAKSYTVNFSNPFAT
+731 SAKSYTVEFSNPFAT
-746 LLGVIVSVRDTS
+746 LLGVIVSVRDTT

-785 EWFAIGT
+785 EWIAIGT
-792 DTIVNTSIGGGE
+792 DTIVNVSIGGGE

>member
-1 MKHTSNLKLAL
+1 MQYTSNSKLAL
-12 YESDDVFNIT
+12 YESYDQFNIT

-29 SNMNVID
+29 NNMKIID
-36 ESISN
+36 NSIN
-41 LNNNLTSHN
+41 TLNN
-50 HDSRYYT
+50 DVT
-57 EAEMDAMLDKKAG
+57 ELNNALNEKAG
-70 KDIATQSENGLMSAA
+70 KDVATQSANGLMSSA

-95 GANKTIV
+95 GANKIVV
-102 DAALNSTST
+102 DATLSDTST
-111 NTVQNKVIDAAL
+111 NPVQNKIIDAAL

-151 EWAKASTKPTYTAS
+151 EWAKAATKPTYTAS

-175 NTALTAAKAYT
+175 NAALTAAKAYT

-204 GEIATAMSENQNVVE
+204 GEIATAMSENQSVVE
-219 ALNSAIGTKANVS
+219 ALNSAVGTKANVS
-232 DLTTHTGNTSN
+232 DLTAHAGNTSN

-266 PTYSDTTTFETLTS
+266 PTYSDTTIFETLTS

-413 TCSTAEGQNTTASG
+413 TCSTAEGCDTTASG
-427 DGSHAEGQNT
+427 DSSHAEGQNT
-437 TASGNYSHAEGSNYN
+437 TASGKYSHAEGSNYRS
-452 LSGNILPDRTV
+452 SGTEVLPDRIV

-474 STAYNISS
+474 STAYGINS

-493 HSSHAEGIRTT
+493 YSSHAEGYQ
-504 ASNVSSHAEGHSTT
+504 TT
-518 ASGHYS
+518 ASG
-524 HAEGYKT
+524 EG
-531 TASDDG
+531 
-537 SHAEGNS
+537 
-544 TTASGRYSHAEG
+544 SHAEG
-556 HETTASNSYSH
+556 HETTASDSHSH
-567 AEGNGTAARGD
+567 AEGNGTAARGN
-578 YSHAEGNG
+578 YSHAEGTG
-586 TDAIGSASHAE
+586 TTASGHASHAE
-597 GFVTTASGIYS
+597 GFVTTASGTDS
-608 HAEGANT
+608 HAEGADT
-615 IASDDYSHAEGMS
+615 TASGNESHAEGMS
-628 TTASG
+628 TIASGGNSHAEGADTTASG
-633 SASHAGGVSSVSSG
+633 GNSHAGGFHATASG
-647 ICSFAHGNTVKA
+647 NCSFAHGNTVKA
-659 TNINEIAFGK
+659 TNANEIAFGK
-669 YNTSNKNTLFS
+669 YNISNKNTLFS

-722 GSMTFTRIT
+722 GYMTFTRIT
-731 SAKSYTVNFSNPFAT
+731 SAKSYTVKFSNSFAT
-746 LLGVIVSVRDTS
+746 LLGVVVSVRDTT

-774 FTVKAS
+774 FTVKAA

-785 EWFAIGT
+785 EWIAIGT
-792 DTIVNTSIGGGE
+792 DTIVNSSIGGGE

>member
-1 MKHTSNLKLAL
+1 MQYTSNSKLAL
-12 YESDDVFNIT
+12 YESYDQFNIT

-29 SNMNVID
+29 NNMKIID
-36 ESISN
+36 NSIN
-41 LNNNLTSHN
+41 TLNNNVIELN
-50 HDSRYYT
+50 NALN
-57 EAEMDAMLDKKAG
+57 EKAE
-70 KDIATQSENGLMSAA
+70 KDVATQSANGLMSSA

-95 GANKTIV
+95 GANKTVV
-102 DAALNSTST
+102 DTALSDTST
-111 NTVQNKVIDAAL
+111 NPVQNKVIDAAL

-151 EWAKASTKPTYTAS
+151 EWAKAATKPTYTAS

-175 NTALTAAKAYT
+175 NTALTAAKVYT

-204 GEIATAMSENQNVVE
+204 GEIATAMSENQSVVE
-219 ALNSAIGTKANVS
+219 ALNSAIGTKANAS

-381 KVVNAA
+381 KVVNSA
-387 LNEKADKSKYG
+387 LNNKADKSKYG
-398 DTTINVGRKADTTVG
+398 DTTINVGRKSGTTVG
-413 TCSTAEGQNTTASG
+413 SHSTAEGTNTTASG
-427 DGSHAEGQNT
+427 VCSHSEGNESI
-437 TASGNYSHAEGSNYN
+437 ASGYYSH
-452 LSGNILPDRTV
+452 SGG
-463 TISDVDYTIAG
+463 A
-474 STAYNISS
+474 
-482 HAEGTQSFAYG
+482 
-493 HSSHAEGIRTT
+493 
-504 ASNVSSHAEGHSTT
+504 
-518 ASGHYS
+518 
-524 HAEGYKT
+524 K
-531 TASDDG
+531 
-537 SHAEGNS
+537 
-544 TTASGRYSHAEG
+544 
-556 HETTASNSYSH
+556 SNSKGLS
-567 AEGNGTAARGD
+567 
-578 YSHAEGNG
+578 
-586 TDAIGSASHAE
+586 
-597 GFVTTASGIYS
+597 
-608 HAEGANT
+608 
-615 IASDDYSHAEGMS
+615 
-628 TTASG
+628 
-633 SASHAGGVSSVSSG
+633 
-647 ICSFAHGNTVKA
+647 SFAHGTAVNANNDYEV
-659 TNINEIAFGK
+659 AFGK
-669 YNTSNKNTLFS
+669 YNNSHSGLLFS
-680 IGDGTNEE
+680 IGDGEDSDNI
-688 NTHNAFEVTSEGARV
+688 HNAFEVTSVGARV

-731 SAKSYTVNFSNPFAT
+731 SAKSYTVEFSNSFAT
-746 LLGVIVSVRDTS
+746 LLGVVVSVRDTT

-785 EWFAIGT
+785 EWIAIGT
-792 DTIVNTSIGGGE
+792 DTIVNSSIGGGE

>member
-41 LNNNLTSHN
+41 LNNNV
-50 HDSRYYT
+50 T
-57 EAEMDAMLDKKAG
+57 ELDNALNEKAG
-70 KDIATQSENGLMSAA
+70 KDVATQSANGLMSSA
-85 DKTKLDGIEE
+85 DKIKLDGIED
-95 GANKTIV
+95 GANKTVV
-102 DAALNSTST
+102 DASLSDTST
-111 NTVQNKVIDAAL
+111 NPVQNKVIDAAL
-123 AGKANT
+123 VEKANT

-151 EWAKASTKPTYTAS
+151 EWAKAATKPTYTAS

-175 NTALTAAKAYT
+175 NAALTAAKAYT

-204 GEIATAMSENQNVVE
+204 GEIATAMSENQSVVE

-232 DLTTHTGNTSN
+232 DLTAHTGNTSN

-381 KVVNAA
+381 KVINSA
-387 LNEKADKSKYG
+387 LNNKADKSKYG
-398 DTTINVGRKADTTVG
+398 DTTINVGRKTDTTVG
-413 TCSTAEGQNTTASG
+413 TCSTAEGSNTTASG
-427 DGSHAEGQNT
+427 DYSHTEGRNT
-437 TASGNYSHAEGSNYN
+437 TASGKYSHAEGSNYAE
-452 LSGNILPDRTV
+452 SGKIVPDRTV
-463 TISDVDYTIAG
+463 TISDVDYTISS
-474 STAYNISS
+474 STAYGTSS

-493 HSSHAEGIRTT
+493 YSSHAEGFQTT
-504 ASNVSSHAEGHSTT
+504 AI
-518 ASGHYS
+518 
-524 HAEGYKT
+524 
-531 TASDDG
+531 
-537 SHAEGNS
+537 
-544 TTASGRYSHAEG
+544 
-556 HETTASNSYSH
+556 
-567 AEGNGTAARGD
+567 GD
-578 YSHAEGNG
+578 YSHAEGYNTIANKDDSHAEG
-586 TDAIGSASHAE
+586 TYTKANSPCSHAE
-597 GFVTTASGIYS
+597 GFWTTTSGSYS
-608 HAEGANT
+608 HAEGGNTTASGNLSHAEGDTT
-615 IASDDYSHAEGMS
+615 IASGNTSHAEGYHTTASNFYSHAEGQN

-633 SASHAGGVSSVSSG
+633 ANSHAGGYYTTASG
-647 ICSFAHGNTVKA
+647 RHSFAHGDTVKA
-659 TNINEIAFGK
+659 TNANEIAFGK

-688 NTHNAFEVTSEGARV
+688 NTHNAFEITSEGARV

-746 LLGVIVSVRDTS
+746 LLGVVVSVRDTT

-774 FTVKAS
+774 FKVKAS

-785 EWFAIGT
+785 EWIAIGT
-792 DTIVNTSIGGGE
+792 DTIVNASIGGSD
-804 PVG
+804 PPIN